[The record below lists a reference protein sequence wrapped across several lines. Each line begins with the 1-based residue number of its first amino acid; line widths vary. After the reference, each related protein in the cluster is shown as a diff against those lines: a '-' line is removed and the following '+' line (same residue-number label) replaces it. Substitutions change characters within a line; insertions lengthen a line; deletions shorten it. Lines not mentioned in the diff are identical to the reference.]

1 MCGISFGWHDD
12 LERKS
17 KVNDSDLFCS
27 PGRER
32 EKERETVRTASYCY
46 ILTIITMPQ

>member
-32 EKERETVRTASYCY
+32 EKEREGEREKERGSERERERERE
-46 ILTIITMPQ
+46 